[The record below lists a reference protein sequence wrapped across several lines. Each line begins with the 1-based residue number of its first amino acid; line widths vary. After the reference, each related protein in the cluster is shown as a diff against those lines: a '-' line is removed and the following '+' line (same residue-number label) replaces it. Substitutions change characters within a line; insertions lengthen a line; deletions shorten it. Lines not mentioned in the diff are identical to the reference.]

1 MPSAQLKS
9 KKVLIMTENIAAEI
23 QHETADAATEAS
35 ALDIVVLA
43 GGISN
48 ERDVSLRS
56 GRRVADALTSAG
68 HRVTVL
74 DPDATLLDAIAEK
87 NPDVVW
93 PALHGASGEDG
104 ALLSLLEAAGVAFV
118 GSRGDDA
125 ALAWSKPTAKTL
137 VARAGFATPASIT
150 LAKETFRDLGAA
162 NVLSRVLARLGTDL
176 VVKPSVGGSAQGVSL
191 VSNAAELPRAV
202 VEAYTYSDV
211 VLIEQRIS
219 GVELAV
225 GVIDTGAGATAL
237 PAVEIQASSGVY
249 SFDARYNAGE
259 TTFFTPAR
267 ISSDAAALASE
278 TAVAVHQLLG
288 LRHISRV
295 DFILDAEGTLWF
307 LEANVLPGLTE
318 TSLLPQAIEA
328 SGQELGAV
336 YGALAA
342 AARH

>member
-1 MPSAQLKS
+1 MPSAELKS
-9 KKVLIMTENIAAEI
+9 KKVLIMTENIAAET
-23 QHETADAATEAS
+23 QHDSPQTGGTPES
-35 ALDIVVLA
+35 LDIVVLA
-43 GGISN
+43 GGISH

-56 GRRVADALTSAG
+56 GRRVADALSGAG
-68 HRVTVL
+68 HRVTIL
-74 DPDATLLDAIAEK
+74 DPDATLLDAIAAR

-137 VARAGFATPASIT
+137 VSRAGIATPESIT

-162 NVLSRVLARLGTDL
+162 NVLSRVIDRLGTDL
-176 VVKPSVGGSAQGVSL
+176 VVKPSVGGSAQGVSI
-191 VSNAAELPRAV
+191 VAEASELPRAV

-211 VLIEQRIS
+211 ALIEKRIQ

-225 GVIDTGAGATAL
+225 GVIDTGDGPQAL
-237 PAVEIQASSGVY
+237 PVVEIQAGSGVY

-267 ISSDAAALASE
+267 ITPAAAALVAE
-278 TAVAVHQLLG
+278 AAVAVHELLG
-288 LRHISRV
+288 LRHVSRI
-295 DFILDAEGTLWF
+295 DFILDGDGTPWF

-342 AARH
+342 AARG